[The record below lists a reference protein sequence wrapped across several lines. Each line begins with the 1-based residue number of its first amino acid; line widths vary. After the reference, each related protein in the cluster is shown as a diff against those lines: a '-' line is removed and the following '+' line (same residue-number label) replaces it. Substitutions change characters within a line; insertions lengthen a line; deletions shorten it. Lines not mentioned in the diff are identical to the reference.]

1 MNVVDSSAW
10 LAWFADEPNAKQFKK
25 VITDTENLIVPVL
38 CIYEVFK
45 VLLRETTET
54 DALKAITQVQQGRV
68 IDIDSETALDAA
80 KLSFEKTLPM
90 ADAIIYTIA
99 IKYNATLW
107 TQDSDFEGMAG
118 VKYFP
123 KVI

>member
-25 VITDTENLIVPVL
+25 AITDTQNLIVPVL
-38 CIYEVFK
+38 CVYEVFK
-45 VLLRETTET
+45 VLLRETTES
-54 DALKAITQVQQGRV
+54 DALKAITLLQQGNV

-80 KLSFEKTLPM
+80 KLSFEKSLPM

-99 IKYNATLW
+99 KKYRATLW
-107 TQDSDFEGMAG
+107 TQDSDFEGLAG

-123 KVI
+123 KGG

>member
-25 VITDTENLIVPVL
+25 AITDTQNLIVPVL
-38 CIYEVFK
+38 CVYEVFK
-45 VLLRETTET
+45 VLLRETTES
-54 DALKAITQVQQGRV
+54 DALKAITLLQQGNV

-80 KLSFEKTLPM
+80 KLSFEKSLHM

-99 IKYNATLW
+99 KKYRATLW
-107 TQDSDFEGMAG
+107 TQDSDFEGLAG

-123 KVI
+123 KGG